1 MILGWLSKIKSFA
14 LGSPESDLC
23 FFGFGSLVEGGPP
36 HRRRGSARA
45 EERR

>member
-23 FFGFGSLVEGGPP
+23 FFGFGSLEGGTTT
-36 HRRRGSARA
+36 RRGSARA